1 MMSTFQ
7 FDSRKRPTA
16 SVLLKHPFFKN
27 HAISKDIYQYANGK
41 RKKLMDAK
49 LKGTDTE
56 SLKITPHGITIEND
70 DVDNSPFN
78 LDKYREATGLRSG
91 FELRKSVGKK
101 PTMVANRQSYNAIS
115 PQNELIRKSMH
126 DKGLMKG
133 SILLQNS
140 EVKEPIYHKTE
151 KLIQEMNEYKTRI
164 KEPTPRVNDYK
175 TRIKE
180 PTPRVNDYKTRIKE
194 PTPRVNDYKTR
205 LKEPTPEMIEFK
217 ARIKEPSFPYY
228 RSNNDVMKSLKIPS
242 LQQDDH
248 NVYKPRLKEIASNEH
263 FGRYEA
269 KFNLAQPAL
278 VTSGGNNLVKKNRKH
293 ELNFI
298 NKNRD
303 NENEVY
309 RPSDLYTKRN
319 LNYQQSMPELSN
331 KKYNELDGYV
341 YFLIIL
347 DPP

>member
-1 MMSTFQ
+1 MSTFQ

-16 SVLLKHPFFKN
+16 SALLKHPFFKN

-115 PQNELIRKSMH
+115 PQNELIRKSMN

-140 EVKEPIYHKTE
+140 EVKDPKYYKSE
-151 KLIQEMNEYKTRI
+151 KPNQEMNEYKSRI

-180 PTPRVNDYKTRIKE
+180 PTPRVS
-194 PTPRVNDYKTR
+194 DYKTR
-205 LKEPTPEMIEFK
+205 LKEQTPEMIEFK
-217 ARIKEPSFPYY
+217 TRIKEPSFPYY

-242 LQQDDH
+242 LQQDDYK
-248 NVYKPRLKEIASNEH
+248 VYKPRLKEIASNEH

-269 KFNLAQPAL
+269 RFNLAQPAL
-278 VTSGGNNLVKKNRKH
+278 VTSGGNNIVKKNGKH

-298 NKNRD
+298 NKNKD
-303 NENEVY
+303 NENKVY
-309 RPSDLYTKRN
+309 RPSDFNKRN

-331 KKYNELDGYV
+331 KKYNELDGYA
-341 YFLIIL
+341 YL
-347 DPP
+347 